1 MPKRQMKWSTFLSL
15 FKAKESKRSPTTK
28 EVTCG
33 RRVGTASKAK
43 AHFSKQKKSYNKR
56 SYLW

>member
-1 MPKRQMKWSTFLSL
+1 MQWHAKTSNEMKYVPFTFQ
-15 FKAKESKRSPTTK
+15 SKRCPTTK

-43 AHFSKQKKSYNKR
+43 AHFSKQKKAKEV
-56 SYLW
+56 L